1 MLPKKERND
10 SVGGAV
16 GFGVG
21 GLFADN
27 EVHVICV
34 SKYRLHNTDT
44 CLYISL
50 LYQLTVHCEVT
61 AQCVDRAIKTL
72 ANNFFFYF
80 FWGLSKFGLS
90 FSASLAVSFALFFG
104 RTLFMFSCLFLFLHF
119 EFNGRLDMDSLSL
132 SLTVSLT
139 LSLPRFCW
147 FIIHGLSVLQMFII

>member
-50 LYQLTVHCEVT
+50 LYQLTVC
-61 AQCVDRAIKTL
+61 
-72 ANNFFFYF
+72 
-80 FWGLSKFGLS
+80 
-90 FSASLAVSFALFFG
+90 ALWSHSTMRRQG
-104 RTLFMFSCLFLFLHF
+104 YK
-119 EFNGRLDMDSLSL
+119 NVGK
-132 SLTVSLT
+132 
-139 LSLPRFCW
+139 
-147 FIIHGLSVLQMFII
+147 